1 MNKKIL
7 IVIAS
12 IGGGGA
18 ERVAAQLSNYF
29 SDQGH
34 NVKVC
39 YWNEAKNSYKIN
51 SGVSL
56 CKLNA
61 KARVYTLSKTIKVF
75 QPDVILSFTD
85 VSNVIA
91 YYAKLLARSKAIY
104 IPSIHND
111 LKLRDSHIEINLK
124 NKGLDLFH
132 RHVCKKSDK
141 VVGVSEGAKNSF
153 IKYYKVPPN
162 KCCCIYNPIYIKPE
176 LKLRNL
182 NEDKDSIKIVVAGR
196 LTKQKNYPLLLDVAE
211 KLKGLDFNF
220 IIDIYGEG
228 ELRTQ
233 LEAQIQAKNLA
244 ARVNLKGFSKNLST
258 SLANYDLFLMTS
270 SWEGFGNVLVEALE
284 NTLPIIS
291 TDCPSG
297 PREVLGNGEFG
308 SLVPVNDSNAIV
320 DLIVTGNYKKEFDLI
335 KLKEHLSQFTLNSVG
350 DKYLNLFNELYE
362 QSND

>member
-1 MNKKIL
+1 MEIL
-7 IVIAS
+7 LVIAS
-12 IGGGGA
+12 LVGGGA
-18 ERVAAQLSNYF
+18 ERVAAQLSDDF

-91 YYAKLLARSKAIY
+91 YYALLLARSKAIY
-104 IPSIHND
+104 VPSIHSD
-111 LKLRDSHIEINLK
+111 LKIRDSLLEMNLK
-124 NKGLDLFH
+124 TKALDILH
-132 RHVCKKSDK
+132 RHVCRKSDK
-141 VVGVSEGAKNSF
+141 VIVVSEGAKESL
-153 IKYYKVPPN
+153 IGYYNLPSN
-162 KCCCIYNPIYIKPE
+162 LCNTIYNPVYLKPN
-176 LKLRNL
+176 LNLRNL
-182 NEDKDSIKIVVAGR
+182 KHGVEQLKIVSAGR
-196 LTKQKNYPLLLDVAE
+196 LTQAKNYPLLLDVAE
-211 KLKGLDFNF
+211 KLKELDFNF

-233 LEAQIQAKNLA
+233 LEALIQAKKLA
-244 ARVNLKGFSKNLST
+244 AHVNLKGFSKDLSS

-284 NTLPIIS
+284 STLSIIS

-320 DLIVTGNYKKEFDLI
+320 DLIITGNYKKEFDLI
-335 KLKEHLSQFTLNSVG
+335 KLKEHLSQFALNAVG
-350 DKYLNLFNELYE
+350 DKYLNLFNELHE